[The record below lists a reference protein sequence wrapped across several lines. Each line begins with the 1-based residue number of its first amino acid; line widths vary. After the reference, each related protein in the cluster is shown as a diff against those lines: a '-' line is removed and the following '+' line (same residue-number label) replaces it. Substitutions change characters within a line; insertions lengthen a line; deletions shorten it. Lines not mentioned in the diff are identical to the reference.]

1 MDLLYGLF
9 YEVLSEQG
17 IWVLI
22 LIASAFAVA
31 SFILLALRMET
42 NAKQGGTSKLG
53 NKIQKKPIEVKAR
66 EKDKDKDKDMEKEKN
81 ILRAEES
88 TPEPK
93 SAPQLD
99 PRMTPPE
106 NLTPPEIVSPG
117 SASSKFI
124 PKPAVE
130 QVLEP
135 MIDPFEVAP
144 MPDAGHRS
152 APVPE
157 KEGVSMVGQ
166 GSLAQAPQGGAIS
179 IGAAGMPDEGLLEP
193 QKSKDGE
200 DILALFEVEE
210 EDTQLAEFAKRL
222 GDVQIPSL
230 LIETEDL
237 VQQLKS
243 KMKIKR
249 RS

>member
-53 NKIQKKPIEVKAR
+53 NKIQKKPIE
-66 EKDKDKDKDMEKEKN
+66 EKEKEKEKEKN

-117 SASSKFI
+117 SASSRFI

-135 MIDPFEVAP
+135 TIDPFEVAP